1 MSFFQ
6 HLPWNT
12 QHKKPQNSS
21 GIDPS
26 LKSQQPV
33 ILKPSA
39 SMAPQPK
46 NLAEIEKEIEAQ
58 TRVYQTHPYQH
69 GHKKKGSI
77 LSKIIWAAILLGVP
91 TGIGIVWVANLPYPI
106 VRRPVARNAPIL
118 LVPSYM
124 SLDNHYKQAIITV
137 EQAEQLIEKASSPA
151 DLELG
156 EEKVKLAQKH
166 LDALPLWF
174 LKDWSEYHY
183 SYWWYSSRFSI
194 YGFNEARTK
203 VGQLEAKVFQE
214 KNAQILLTD
223 GDRNLNKAKQ
233 QYQQA
238 STLSDKKAAIASWRS
253 ALDTLE
259 QIPTQT
265 LAGQTAQKKLETY
278 QQEFKE
284 EVGLA
289 ADNERISALIAAA
302 QQFSWQAAKAA
313 QNPPHTV
320 IEWKQIEDMWEQAI
334 QRLEQIPTQDLKGYA
349 QAQKLLANYQA
360 NLSEIRV
367 RRQAEQDAVEALEE
381 AQRQIQSLIATTP
394 TNPQDVDKNRTIS
407 QIQGIINLLR
417 KVQPGTTAY
426 LEAQH
431 LLLSANNKLKQIQ

>member
-1 MSFFQ
+1 
-6 HLPWNT
+6 
-12 QHKKPQNSS
+12 
-21 GIDPS
+21 
-26 LKSQQPV
+26 
-33 ILKPSA
+33 
-39 SMAPQPK
+39 MAPQPK